1 MINKIVLHNIATYV
15 DPTTIK
21 PLKINFIY
29 GGNGTGKTSFSKYLS
44 GDISAKGCE
53 TEWDGSEH
61 EQIVVYNR
69 SFIQSNFDLDKELP
83 GIFTLG
89 KESIE
94 IQEEIRKKLLEKENA
109 QNVKNQNEQS
119 KKKLESEVLQLRAN
133 AEKICWETQIKYGAE
148 FAEALS
154 GYRGKKS
161 VFFDKC
167 LETIKKL
174 KGDENVA
181 YAELQQMYHTAFT
194 KGLQAIPLY
203 KKMDTSV
210 LLNIPGG
217 ELMEKIITGKADTPV
232 GTFIDF
238 LNASDWVKRG
248 IVLSKSTAGKCPYCQ
263 QEMPENV
270 QELIEHYFDESYDR
284 DRLAIERFEMQY
296 VQALNGLRGIISSVL
311 QYRYNILS
319 YEAFELL
326 VENFEAK
333 ASKNEA
339 LIKQKVSALS
349 TVVVLEDMTELLKD
363 LSQIIEEFNEVISKH
378 NFLINNQDDAKE
390 KCKEL
395 VWIFLA
401 LQNKEVIQ
409 QYIMDSEGKQR
420 GINSLAQKVLEQ
432 NRKIHEMEIYIS
444 EKEAKITSITPTV
457 GAINKIL
464 EGFGFMGFSIA
475 ENHDKKGTYKIVR
488 PSGEDASVTLSEGE
502 HNFISFLYFYHLC
515 FGSQEKTRVNKNK
528 ILVIDDPISSLDS
541 NVLFIVST
549 LVKNII
555 KCCRENREGIK
566 QIYVL
571 THNVYFHKEIT
582 FLGSREKFSPNE
594 VKYFVIRKR
603 NEISTIVPYEDNPI
617 KTSYEL
623 LWNDLR
629 EPSQSTNKGV
639 FNTMRRIL
647 EHYFQVIG
655 GINYEECI
663 NLFEGEELLICKAL
677 ISYINDGSHSIFEDL
692 IVSFD
697 DGDFD
702 KYLRVFR
709 MIFEK
714 LHHIDHYNM
723 MMAKKDSKINNI

>member
-1 MINKIVLHNIATYV
+1 MISKIVLHNIATYV
-15 DPTTIK
+15 NPVTIN

-44 GDISAKGCE
+44 GDINGAGCE
-53 TEWDGSEH
+53 TEWENSEH

-69 SFIQSNFDLDKELP
+69 AFIKNNFDLDRELP

-94 IQEEIRKKLLEKENA
+94 IQEDIRKKILEKESA
-109 QNVKNQNEQS
+109 QKVRNEHETS
-119 KKKLESEVLQLRAN
+119 KKKLEDDVFQIKIN
-133 AEKICWETQIKYGAE
+133 AEKICWESQLKFGTE
-148 FAEALS
+148 FAEALT
-154 GYRGKKS
+154 GFRGKKTA
-161 VFFDKC
+161 FFDKC
-167 LETIKKL
+167 LETVKSL
-174 KGDENVA
+174 TGNENVD
-181 YAELQQMYHTAFT
+181 YLELQQMYRAAFT
-194 KGLQAIPLY
+194 KGLQAVPLY
-203 KKMDTSV
+203 GKMDAFV
-210 LLNIPGG
+210 LANIAGA
-217 ELMEKIITGKADTPV
+217 ELMEKVITGKADTPI

-248 IVLSKSTAGKCPYCQ
+248 IVLSKNTNGKCPYCQ
-263 QEMPENV
+263 QKVPSNV
-270 QELIEHYFDESYDR
+270 QELIEQYFDESYDK
-284 DRLAIERFEMQY
+284 DKSAIDRFEAQY
-296 VQALNGLRGIISSVL
+296 VQALNYVRRIISSVM
-311 QYRYNILS
+311 QCRHSILS
-319 YEAFELL
+319 YEEFDSL
-326 VENFEAK
+326 VEQFEAK
-333 ASKNEA
+333 ASKNET
-339 LIKQKVSALS
+339 LIAQKKNALS
-349 TVVVLEDMTELLKD
+349 TVVVLEDMTELLKNISGVID
-363 LSQIIEEFNEVISKH
+363 RFNEILDKH
-378 NFLINNQDDAKE
+378 NLLINNQSSTQE

-401 LQNKEVIQ
+401 LQNKDTIQ
-409 QYIMDSEGKQR
+409 HYIADTAGRLR
-420 GINSLAQKVLEQ
+420 GISSLAQKIDEQ
-432 NRKIHEMEIYIS
+432 KRKIREMEAYIS
-444 EKEAKITSITPTV
+444 EKEAKITSVTPTV

-464 EGFGFMGFSIA
+464 EGFGFLGFSIA

-488 PSGEDASVTLSEGE
+488 PNGEDASVTLSEGE

-515 FGSQEKTRVNKNK
+515 FGSQEKTGVNKNK
-528 ILVIDDPISSLDS
+528 ILVIDDPISSMDS

-566 QIYVL
+566 QVYIL

-582 FLGSREKFSPNE
+582 FLGSREKFSKSE
-594 VKYFVIRKR
+594 AKYFVIRKC
-603 NEISTIVPYEDNPI
+603 NEISTIVPHEDNPI

-629 EPSQSTNKGV
+629 EPSQSTNKGI

-697 DGDFD
+697 DEDID
-702 KYLRVFR
+702 KYLRVFK
-709 MIFEK
+709 MVFEK

-723 MMAKKDSKINNI
+723 MMKSGNN